1 VSGDCKVSG
10 FDVRSD
16 LWWEASTNVGVESMS
31 LKLDELRKRL
41 LQQQAGNDV
50 GVPETP
56 PAMSGG
62 RILGVATQ
70 KTPEVAAAPKTSE
83 PPTRAKTPE
92 TAKTPEV
99 LIYAKAKPVE
109 ATAEAAPAAPQQ
121 AGQADEASES
131 LNVSSPKPQM
141 EPDALNA
148 RPSVPPPLPSGPVG
162 QNELAEA
169 VGKVFEQTKALQTR
183 LEDLNRIFDPI
194 DRVGDSAARAFG
206 PLRGFQKQMA
216 LLAKSFG
223 PMRAFQAQLSQIAQ
237 TFEPM
242 KALEDQ
248 LSQLADSFRSHIAD
262 LIKAL
267 EPAKQLRERIQHLSA
282 AFEEANELQ
291 EQFGELYEA
300 FQLSPASNGTHANGF
315 DAQSSVGR

>member
-1 VSGDCKVSG
+1 
-10 FDVRSD
+10 
-16 LWWEASTNVGVESMS
+16 MS

-50 GVPETP
+50 GASETP
-56 PAMSGG
+56 QTISGG
-62 RILGVATQ
+62 RILGAAAQ
-70 KTPEVAAAPKTSE
+70 RTPESTAAPKTSE
-83 PPTRAKTPE
+83 PAGTETPEPAKTR
-92 TAKTPEV
+92 EV
-99 LIYAKAKPVE
+99 LIYAKAKPIE
-109 ATAEAAPAAPQQ
+109 SPSEDMPAEPQAAKQT
-121 AGQADEASES
+121 DEGLS
-131 LNVSSPKPQM
+131 VSSPEAEI
-141 EPDALNA
+141 EPDPLNA
-148 RPSVPPPLPSGPVG
+148 RPGVSPPLPSGPVV

-194 DRVGDSAARAFG
+194 DRVGNSAARAFG

-216 LLAKSFG
+216 QLARSFE
-223 PMRAFQAQLSQIAQ
+223 PMRTFQQQLSQIAQ

-248 LSQLADSFRSHIAD
+248 LSQLADSFQSHIAD

-282 AFEEANELQ
+282 TFEEANELQ
-291 EQFGELYEA
+291 EQFSELYEA
-300 FQLSPASNGTHANGF
+300 FQLSPPLNGNHANGL
-315 DAQSSVGR
+315 DAQGNVGR

>member
-1 VSGDCKVSG
+1 
-10 FDVRSD
+10 
-16 LWWEASTNVGVESMS
+16 MS

-50 GVPETP
+50 GASETP
-56 PAMSGG
+56 PTISGG
-62 RILGVATQ
+62 RILGAAVQRTSEP
-70 KTPEVAAAPKTSE
+70 TAAPKTSE
-83 PPTRAKTPE
+83 PPAGTKTPE
-92 TAKTPEV
+92 PAKTREV
-99 LIYAKAKPVE
+99 LIYAKAKPIE
-109 ATAEAAPAAPQQ
+109 SPSEDMHAEPQAAKLT
-121 AGQADEASES
+121 DEGLS
-131 LNVSSPKPQM
+131 VSSPEAEI
-141 EPDALNA
+141 EPDPLNA
-148 RPSVPPPLPSGPVG
+148 RPGVSPPLPSSPVV

-194 DRVGDSAARAFG
+194 DRVGNSAARAFG

-216 LLAKSFG
+216 QLARSFE
-223 PMRAFQAQLSQIAQ
+223 PMRTFQQQLSQIAQ

-248 LSQLADSFRSHIAD
+248 LSQLADSFQSHIAD

-282 AFEEANELQ
+282 TFEEANELQ
-291 EQFGELYEA
+291 EQFSELYEA
-300 FQLSPASNGTHANGF
+300 FQLSPPLNGNHANGL
-315 DAQSSVGR
+315 DAQGNVGR

>member
-1 VSGDCKVSG
+1 
-10 FDVRSD
+10 
-16 LWWEASTNVGVESMS
+16 MS
-31 LKLDELRKRL
+31 LKRDSLRKRL
-41 LQQQAGNDV
+41 IQQQAGSD
-50 GVPETP
+50 GGAPETP
-56 PAMSGG
+56 PAISGS
-62 RILGVATQ
+62 RTLGAAAQRTAEPTAAPKATEPPALW
-70 KTPEVAAAPKTSE
+70 KTPEIARTS
-83 PPTRAKTPE
+83 
-92 TAKTPEV
+92 EV
-99 LIYAKAKPVE
+99 LIYAKAKPAE
-109 ATAEAAPAAPQQ
+109 PTGEAAPAETQGAKQT
-121 AGQADEASES
+121 DEVPES
-131 LNVSSPKPQM
+131 LNGSSPEPQM
-141 EPDALNA
+141 NPDALNA
-148 RPSVPPPLPSGPVG
+148 PPDAPQPLPSGRVG

-169 VGKVFEQTKALQTR
+169 VGKVFEQTKVLQTR

-194 DRVGDSAARAFG
+194 DRVGNSAARAFG

-216 LLAKSFG
+216 LLAKSFE

-300 FQLSPASNGTHANGF
+300 FQLSSAANGTYANGL